1 MKRNTAYLQCS
12 LEGVEEE
19 KEEKRAEAQEKKRQ
33 LVRSVY
39 VQPDKRA
46 GWEPDCI
53 KIALDKLREV
63 KWGIGAQGQAGAG
76 TRTIS
81 DWVKQETRIKNETE
95 GTKGKKKKKE
105 KGCQMKDGAEEASHM
120 QRLKRRSLTGRQ
132 MNRSPA
138 NNSRV
143 RTQAVWS

>member
-1 MKRNTAYLQCS
+1 M
-12 LEGVEEE
+12 
-19 KEEKRAEAQEKKRQ
+19 
-33 LVRSVY
+33 
-39 VQPDKRA
+39 
-46 GWEPDCI
+46 
-53 KIALDKLREV
+53 

-81 DWVKQETRIKNETE
+81 DWVKQETRINNETE
-95 GTKGKKKKKE
+95 GTKGKMEK

-138 NNSRV
+138 NNSWV